1 MTEPAR
7 PEVAGPDAPVALVT
21 GGSRGIGLG
30 IARALTARG
39 TRVCVTGRD
48 RERLAEAVAELG
60 PGAMGVAGKAHDPA
74 HQAEAVER
82 VVTAWGRLDH
92 LVNNAGG
99 NPVFGPLIEVEPASL
114 AKVFEINVL
123 SAFGFARHA
132 WRAWQRE
139 HGGSV
144 VNVSSIAGL
153 GAAPFLG
160 GYGVTKA
167 ALINLTEQ
175 LALELAPGV
184 RVNAVAPAVVK
195 TRFASALYEADEGA
209 VAAGY
214 PLKRLGVPE
223 DVAGAVAFL
232 TSDEA
237 SWITGQ
243 TLVLDGGLGLGAA
256 TG

>member
-1 MTEPAR
+1 MTEPPPGK
-7 PEVAGPDAPVALVT
+7 PEEAETPVAVVT

-30 IARALTARG
+30 IARVLTARG
-39 TRVCVTGRD
+39 TRVCITGRD
-48 RERLAEAVAELG
+48 QQRLAEAVAELG

-74 HQAEAVER
+74 HQAEVVER
-82 VVTAWGRLDH
+82 VLTDWGRLDH

-99 NPVFGPLIEVEPASL
+99 NPVFGPLIDVEPASL

-132 WRAWQRE
+132 WHAWQRE
-139 HGGSV
+139 YGGSV

-195 TRFASALYEADEGA
+195 TRFASALYAADEEA

-232 TSDEA
+232 TSAEA

-243 TLVLDGGLGLGAA
+243 TFVLDGGLGLGA
-256 TG
+256 GLG